1 MNLQV
6 DIHQCSDKHIHLVLR
21 GQAEGQAAFG
31 NFAAFITFVKICQEF
46 VEGHVPI
53 PKTFLDAFDDKD

>member
-6 DIHQCSDKHIHLVLR
+6 DIHQCSEKHIHVVLR
-21 GQAEGQAAFG
+21 GQAEGKAAFG
-31 NFAAFITFVKICQEF
+31 NLDAFTIFVKICQEF
-46 VEGHVPI
+46 VDGHTPI